1 MQKGRKKEEMKV
13 QNSVKKNYKTI
24 NSSHMM
30 DDLDLISLL
39 RTGKEEGGGEEG
51 GHTSELPFGIY

>member
-1 MQKGRKKEEMKV
+1 
-13 QNSVKKNYKTI
+13 
-24 NSSHMM
+24 MM

>member
-1 MQKGRKKEEMKV
+1 MLKHLSIKTPSWQ
-13 QNSVKKNYKTI
+13 SVKKNYKTI

-30 DDLDLISLL
+30 DDLDLISLS

>member
-1 MQKGRKKEEMKV
+1 MLKHVSIKTPSWQR
-13 QNSVKKNYKTI
+13 VKKNYKTI

-30 DDLDLISLL
+30 DDLDLISLS